1 MRSSLDSSDTFRSPD
16 RSIGTLTPDIA
27 GRLLSSLGDLALI
40 VDEQGVVRDFAFGN
54 KTLAERMQDSWLD
67 RRWIDTVT
75 VESRSKVESL
85 LRDAK
90 AQAPPRWRHINH
102 PSSGGGSDM
111 AIMYSAVPLG
121 GDGHTAVIGRDLHDL
136 SQLQQRLMRAQ
147 ESLEED
153 HARARALETR
163 YRMLF
168 RLTSEAVLI
177 VDGQSLNV
185 LEANP
190 AAARL
195 LGVAAEDL
203 PGREIGAQF
212 SKDDRSTIEARLAEA
227 RSGAVAEP
235 ATVHAAA
242 SGRALS
248 VAASSFR
255 QDSRAMYLLRLT
267 SQLGSNVT
275 EIGTRGKSRVL
286 ELIDKSPDGFVVTDS
301 AGVILSANGAFLEL
315 AELAT
320 EAQAKGQSVDR
331 WLGRHGV
338 DLNVMLT
345 NLRRRGMIRLFATT
359 LRGEY
364 GSTAEVEISG
374 VCSVTSEQPCL
385 GLTIRSVGQRLT
397 PKPRFGDS
405 LPDSLDKLT
414 DLVGRVT
421 LKELVREATDVIEKM
436 CIEAALR
443 VTHDNRASAAEMLG
457 LSRQSLYVKM
467 RRYELGDL
475 NGEKD

>member
-195 LGVAAEDL
+195 LGVAAGDL

-235 ATVHAAA
+235 ATVHL
-242 SGRALS
+242 SNGQILTGALA
-248 VAASSFR
+248 V
-255 QDSRAMYLLRLT
+255 D
-267 SQLGSNVT
+267 
-275 EIGTRGKSRVL
+275 
-286 ELIDKSPDGFVVTDS
+286 P
-301 AGVILSANGAFLEL
+301 ANG
-315 AELAT
+315 
-320 EAQAKGQSVDR
+320 
-331 WLGRHGV
+331 
-338 DLNVMLT
+338 N
-345 NLRRRGMIRLFATT
+345 
-359 LRGEY
+359 
-364 GSTAEVEISG
+364 
-374 VCSVTSEQPCL
+374 
-385 GLTIRSVGQRLT
+385 RS
-397 PKPRFGDS
+397 F
-405 LPDSLDKLT
+405 
-414 DLVGRVT
+414 
-421 LKELVREATDVIEKM
+421 IEFF
-436 CIEAALR
+436 
-443 VTHDNRASAAEMLG
+443 
-457 LSRQSLYVKM
+457 
-467 RRYELGDL
+467 
-475 NGEKD
+475 